1 MNNTSLYT
9 RAVGNKSWLQPLIA
23 NIIKDF
29 FDRKSPVLLEGWV
42 YFNTSFRWQRK
53 ESVIIIIIINYIL
66 KHLNNKNNGNIIS
79 AHELMTEKNVNV
91 QI

>member
-1 MNNTSLYT
+1 MNNTSLCT
-9 RAVGNKSWLQPLIA
+9 RAVGNKSWFQLLIA

-29 FDRKSPVLLEGWV
+29 FDRKSPVLIVAWV
-42 YFNTSFRWQRK
+42 YFNSLDDKRK
-53 ESVIIIIIINYIL
+53 ESIIIIINYIL